1 MMTQQDITVAAMR
14 GLVIVILGQ
23 GVIVNTIKLFFG
35 EDGEDKFTS
44 LLALVIS
51 LPIIYF
57 AWTL

>member
-1 MMTQQDITVAAMR
+1 MNQQDITIAVMR
-14 GLVIVILGQ
+14 GLIIVILGQ
-23 GVIVNTIKLFFG
+23 GAIVNTLKLFFG
-35 EDGEDKFTS
+35 KDEEDKFTS